1 MISIGCLTDFVK
13 PKKKMTLNSLGE
25 LSLKEIQDKLK
36 SKNSIT
42 DNLTEDEWTL
52 FNDTKFTLPFSE
64 GDTT

>member
-42 DNLTEDEWTL
+42 DNLTEDE
-52 FNDTKFTLPFSE
+52 
-64 GDTT
+64 